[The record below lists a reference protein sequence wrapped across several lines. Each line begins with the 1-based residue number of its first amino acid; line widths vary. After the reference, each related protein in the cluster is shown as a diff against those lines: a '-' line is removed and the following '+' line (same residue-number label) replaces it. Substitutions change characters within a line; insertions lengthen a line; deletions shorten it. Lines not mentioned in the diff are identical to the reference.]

1 MDDPFSWLHKEQQLL
16 DNNYLIELETPTT
29 ILCHFCYVNRENE
42 IVSVNTE
49 KYDFT
54 DKNKNSIITERQ
66 FIDIIHQKK
75 RKKDDNGT
83 IVYDFDSLLV
93 FYLDIDFERMS
104 LFNQLEEPINPTEYE
119 KYVKI
124 YPIVKDIEFPKSLE
138 IFQNINCL
146 FFMFRENHQEPK
158 KDASLK
164 SILKGGSKRHTK
176 KIVKF
181 SGKHT
186 RKHFST

>member
-16 DNNYLIELETPTT
+16 EMNHLIELETPSS
-29 ILCHFCYVNRENE
+29 ILCHFCYINRENE
-42 IVSVNTE
+42 IVSINTE
-49 KYDFT
+49 KYNFSM
-54 DKNKNSIITERQ
+54 DKNCIIKERQ

-75 RKKDDNGT
+75 KIKDNNGIT
-83 IVYDFDSLLV
+83 VYDFDSLLV
-93 FYLDIDFERMS
+93 FYLDIDFDRIS

-119 KYVKI
+119 KYMKI
-124 YPIVKDIEFPKSLE
+124 YPMVRDIEFPKSLE

-146 FFMFRENHQEPK
+146 FFVFREKYQELN

-186 RKHFST
+186 RKQFTT